1 MKTFKGGFHVP
12 DNKDLTANAAI
23 EQMPVVT
30 DYFVSLSQHIG
41 KPAELLVNVGDTVKE
56 GQLIAKS
63 SSFVSANIHS
73 PICGEIIDVTK
84 RKNAQGNLVDYVHIR
99 SNGKQEVEYL
109 PKLDNPTPDQIVER
123 VAAAGIVGM
132 GGAGFPTSVKIQ
144 PKDPVD
150 SLIINGAECE
160 PYLNC
165 DNRLMIERAEQ
176 FIHGVRLLAK
186 AVNVPNIYIGIEANK
201 MEAYATLLAIDGV
214 IDDKTPKQEGDIV
227 VVLLKKK
234 YPQGAEKTLI
244 KACVNREVPV
254 GGLPSAVGC
263 IVCNVATAYAT
274 YDAVVNGIPLY
285 KRVMTVSGRG
295 VATPKNIEVRI
306 GTPLKTIVD
315 DVCGGLKD
323 DTIKLVS
330 GGPMMGFSL
339 ADLDVCT
346 TKTDSGFLALTDKE
360 ASTVLPTPC
369 INCGRCASVCPM
381 RLMPMY
387 IDFYATV
394 GDYDNAVKIGG
405 AMNCFECGTCAYVC
419 PAKRPIVQSVRLTK
433 FKMKEK
439 K

>member
-12 DNKDLTANAAI
+12 DNKELTATAAI
-23 EQMPVVT
+23 EQMPVVP

-41 KPAELLVNVGDTVKE
+41 KPAEPVVNVGDTVKE
-56 GQLIAKS
+56 GQLIAKA

-73 PICGEIIDVTK
+73 PVCGDVVGIEK
-84 RKNAQGNLVDYVHIR
+84 RKNAQGATVDYIHIK
-99 SNGKQEVEYL
+99 SNGKQDAAVL
-109 PKLDNPTPDQIVER
+109 KKLDNPTREQIVER
-123 VAAAGIVGM
+123 VAEAGIVGM
-132 GGAGFPTSVKIQ
+132 GGAGFPTAVKIQ
-144 PKDPVD
+144 PKDAVD
-150 SLIINGAECE
+150 CLIINAAECE

-165 DNRLMIERAEQ
+165 DNRLMIEKTRE
-176 FIHGVRLLAK
+176 FIEGVKLLAK
-186 AVNVPNIYIGIEANK
+186 AIDVNQIYIGLEANK
-201 MEAYATLLAIDGV
+201 MEAYSALVALDGV
-214 IDDKTPKQEGDIV
+214 VGEEMPKQEGDIV

-263 IVCNVATAYAT
+263 IVNNVGTAYAT
-274 YDAVVNGIPLY
+274 YDAVVNGVPLY
-285 KRVMTVSGRG
+285 KRLMTVSGRG
-295 VATPKNIEVRI
+295 VRNPKNIEVRI
-306 GTPLKTIVD
+306 GTPLSAIVD
-315 DVCGGLKD
+315 FCGELTE
-323 DTIKLVS
+323 DTVKLVS

-339 ADLDVCT
+339 ADLDVST

-369 INCGRCASVCPM
+369 INCGRCANVCPM
-381 RLMPMY
+381 KLMPMY

-394 GDYDNAVKIGG
+394 GDYDKAVKIGG

-433 FKMKEK
+433 SKMKEK